1 MHSSISSLFK
11 GIEKLEDNKCRIY
24 DSKGKVLLEV
34 EGDVRDVLCQL
45 FVAKDRKLY
54 DIIYNNGGKY
64 ELQEHSGEIK
74 TE

>member
-1 MHSSISSLFK
+1 MCSSISSLLK

-24 DSKGKVLLEV
+24 DSKGNVLLEV
-34 EGDVRDVLCQL
+34 EGEVQDILCKL
-45 FVAKDRKLY
+45 FVVKDGKLY
-54 DIIYNNGGKY
+54 DIIYNGNKY